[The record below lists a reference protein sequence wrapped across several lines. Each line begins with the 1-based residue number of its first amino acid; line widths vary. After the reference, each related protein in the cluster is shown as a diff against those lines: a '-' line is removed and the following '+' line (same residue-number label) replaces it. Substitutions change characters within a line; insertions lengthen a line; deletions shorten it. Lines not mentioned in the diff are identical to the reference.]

1 MTMVRAPLKSIN
13 FPSSVSPGGG
23 VLPSKRLLRMC
34 RIFTSLRS
42 KRFCGFSEQK
52 KTEERDFDN
61 FAAQEMGKSE
71 KMERGGRGEGIMEQK
86 ME

>member
-1 MTMVRAPLKSIN
+1 MKLIIKGFYN
-13 FPSSVSPGGG
+13 QG
-23 VLPSKRLLRMC
+23 
-34 RIFTSLRS
+34 SLRS
-42 KRFCGFSEQK
+42 TRFCGFSR

-61 FAAQEMGKSE
+61 FAAQEMGTSE